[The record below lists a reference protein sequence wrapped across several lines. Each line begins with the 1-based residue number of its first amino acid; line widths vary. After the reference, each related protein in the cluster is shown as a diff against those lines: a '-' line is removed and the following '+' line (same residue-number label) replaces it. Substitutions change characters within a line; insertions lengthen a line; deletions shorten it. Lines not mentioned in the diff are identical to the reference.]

1 MTLYEKL
8 HKKYPKFDKIKI
20 RAKTEKAVCYALEE
34 AGFNHNG
41 VFKTHVKIDGVPF
54 NNSKIHEVDLKL
66 ISIKGEELFV
76 EVKGEMTLLE
86 TNKLRYLFN
95 ETSLNFYLIQLTDI
109 DWIEPYSKEKYQKKS
124 IKSKQDFDTQ
134 IFELVSFIKGEI
146 TGEEMSARSK
156 KRLEDYIEFRA
167 KDLETWISRKEKMTN
182 NQGIHA

>member
-1 MTLYEKL
+1 
-8 HKKYPKFDKIKI
+8 
-20 RAKTEKAVCYALEE
+20 
-34 AGFNHNG
+34 
-41 VFKTHVKIDGVPF
+41 
-54 NNSKIHEVDLKL
+54 
-66 ISIKGEELFV
+66 
-76 EVKGEMTLLE
+76 MTLLE

-182 NQGIHA
+182 YQGIHA

>member
-34 AGFNHNG
+34 AGFNH
-41 VFKTHVKIDGVPF
+41 
-54 NNSKIHEVDLKL
+54 IHEVDLKL

>member
-1 MTLYEKL
+1 MKLYDTL
-8 HKKYPKFDKIKI
+8 HDKYPNFN
-20 RAKTEKAVCYALEE
+20 RLGVNAKTEKAVCYKLEE
-34 AGFNHNG
+34 EGIKHERAFE
-41 VFKTHVKIDGVPF
+41 THVKIDDVPF
-54 NNSKIHEVDLKL
+54 NKSGKHEVDLKL
-66 ISIKGEELFV
+66 KSCNGEELFV

-156 KRLEDYIEFRA
+156 ERLEDYIEFRA

-182 NQGIHA
+182 YQGIHA